1 MHNSR
6 NLWDSR
12 TQRVTS
18 KPLRP
23 AGFGAALALAALG
36 SASASTSTGSFPVT
50 LTIQGVCSL
59 QTASTLAFGAQ
70 TAIASN
76 LDSTSSIAVLCTN
89 ATPYTVG
96 LSAGSGSGATVA
108 TRILT
113 NGAATL
119 PYSIYQD
126 AAHSQVW
133 GFTTGVDTQSGTG
146 TGSNQTFTAYGRV
159 PPASNLTAG
168 AYTDTVSV
176 TVTY

>member
-1 MHNSR
+1 MF
-6 NLWDSR
+6 L
-12 TQRVTS
+12 
-18 KPLRP
+18 KPLRI
-23 AGFGAALALAALG
+23 AVLGMIMGVAAVG
-36 SASASTSTGSFPVT
+36 SASATTSTGSFQVT
-50 LTIQGVCSL
+50 LTIQGTCSL
-59 QTASTLAFGAQ
+59 QTESTLAFGTQ

-76 LDSTSSIAVLCTN
+76 LDTTSSIVVLCTN

-96 LSAGSGSGATVA
+96 LSAGTGSGATVT

-113 NGAATL
+113 NGSATL

-126 AAHSQVW
+126 SARSLVW
-133 GFTTGVDTQSGTG
+133 GTTVGTNTESATG

>member
-1 MHNSR
+1 MRNSR
-6 NLWDSR
+6 ILRNRPNLSEY
-12 TQRVTS
+12 
-18 KPLRP
+18 LRH
-23 AGFGAALALAALG
+23 AGFGAVLALTAVG
-36 SASASTSTGSFPVT
+36 FASATTSTGSFPVT

-59 QTASTLAFGAQ
+59 QTASTLAFGTQ

-76 LDSTSSIAVLCTN
+76 LDMTSSIVVLCTN

-96 LSAGSGSGATVA
+96 LSAGTGSGATVA

-113 NGAATL
+113 NGSATL

-126 AAHSQVW
+126 VARSQVW
-133 GFTTGVDTQSGTG
+133 GITTGVDTQSGAG